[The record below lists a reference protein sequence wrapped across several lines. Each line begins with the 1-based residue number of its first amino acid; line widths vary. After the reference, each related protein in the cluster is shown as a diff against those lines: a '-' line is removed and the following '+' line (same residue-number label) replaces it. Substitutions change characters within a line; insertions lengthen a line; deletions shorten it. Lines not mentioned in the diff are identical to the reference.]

1 MYRHPA
7 GLRGFLTAIALLGG
21 ALVSS
26 FLLGAAAFVALE
38 RVAVAVGRSGGLP
51 GWWILITTTLFLLPL
66 LFFLAR
72 TFPFLSDW
80 YYLLPAIVFL
90 LVFTVYPIILT
101 VYLAFTDYSGA
112 RNGLPD
118 RATETAV
125 TAISG
130 RRITL
135 AADPRQSLGCNKTCL
150 GEKVELVAD
159 GKRARFTVTAQQ
171 GRTLEL
177 DRAPGFEPRYA
188 YRVNVFHYIGL
199 RNFAY
204 IFKNA
209 ARALWPVFV
218 WNVVFASFTVAATAL
233 LGLFLGVLLN
243 NKDLKLRNLYRTLLI
258 ISWALPGV
266 ITIQMWVALLN
277 KQFGAI
283 NRLLGLL
290 GVYPIPWLLDPLWA
304 KVSVLLVNLWL
315 GFPYMM
321 TATLGALS
329 TIPDELYE
337 AAKVDGATSL
347 DAFQF
352 ITLPLLRAAFV
363 PILLAS
369 FAFNFNN
376 FNVIYLLTGGGPATE
391 GRLSTAQAT
400 DILISWAYKTAFRA
414 EGQSAYGLGAA
425 ISLVIFV
432 LTVGISLVNFRVSGA
447 LREEGRR

>member
-1 MYRHPA
+1 MYRHPP
-7 GLRGFLTAIALLGG
+7 GLRGFLIAIALLGG
-21 ALVSS
+21 ALLVA
-26 FLLGAAAFVALE
+26 FVLGAAAFFALE
-38 RVAVAVGRSGGLP
+38 SAAISAGHPDGVP
-51 GWWILITTTLFLLPL
+51 NWIILITSTAFLLPI

-72 TFPFLSDW
+72 TFPFLTDW

-90 LVFTVYPIILT
+90 LVFTVYPIVLT
-101 VYLAFTDYSGA
+101 VYLAFTDYSGM
-112 RNGLPD
+112 RNGFPD
-118 RATETAV
+118 RSTETAV
-125 TAISG
+125 VAVSG

-135 AADPRQSLGCNKTCL
+135 AADPLRSLACGKSCL
-150 GEKVELVAD
+150 GQELELVGD
-159 GKRARFTVTAQQ
+159 GHRARFKVKGLQA
-171 GRTLEL
+171 RTLVL
-177 DRAPGFEPRYA
+177 DKEPAFRPRYA
-188 YRVNVFHYIGL
+188 YRVNAYHFIGFKNFVF
-199 RNFAY
+199 

-209 ARALWPVFV
+209 SRALWPVFV
-218 WNVVFASFTVAATAL
+218 WNVVFAAFTVLSTAL
-233 LGLFLGVLLN
+233 LGLILGVLLH
-243 NKDLKLRNLYRTLLI
+243 NKELKLRNLYRTLLI

-290 GVYPIPWLLDPLWA
+290 GIYPIPWLLDPLWA
-304 KVSVLLVNLWL
+304 KVAVLLVNLWL

-337 AAKVDGATSL
+337 AARVDGASPL

-352 ITLPLLRAAFV
+352 ITLPLLKTAFV

-369 FAFNFNN
+369 FAYNFNN
-376 FNVIYLLTGGGPATE
+376 FNIIYLLTGGGPAVE

-432 LTVGISLVNFRVSGA
+432 LTVAISLVNFRVSGA
-447 LREEGRR
+447 LREEGRT

>member
-1 MYRHPA
+1 MVIAFAA
-7 GLRGFLTAIALLGG
+7 GAATFFALES
-21 ALVSS
+21 ALVAAGHPEGVPNWWILVTSAAFFLPVL
-26 FLLGAAAFVALE
+26 FLLG
-38 RVAVAVGRSGGLP
+38 
-51 GWWILITTTLFLLPL
+51 
-66 LFFLAR
+66 R
-72 TFPFLSDW
+72 TFPFLTDW

-90 LVFTVYPIILT
+90 LVFTVYPIVLT

-112 RNGLPD
+112 RNGFPD
-118 RATETAV
+118 RATETAIAQV
-125 TAISG
+125 EGA
-130 RRITL
+130 RIAL
-135 AADPRQSLGCNKTCL
+135 AADPLRALGC
-150 GEKVELVAD
+150 GESCVGERLELVA
-159 GKRARFTVTAQQ
+159 GGRRARFRVTAEE
-171 GRTLEL
+171 GATLTL
-177 DRAPGFEPRYA
+177 DRAPAFAPRYA
-188 YRVNVFHYIGL
+188 YRVNAYRFIGFK
-199 RNFAY
+199 NFVY

-209 ARALWPVFV
+209 SQALWPVFV
-218 WNVVFASFTVAATAL
+218 WNVVFAAFTVLSTAL
-233 LGLFLGVLLN
+233 VGLLLGVLLN
-243 NKDLKLRNLYRTLLI
+243 NKDLKLRNFYRTLLI

-337 AAKVDGATSL
+337 AAKVDGANAAG
-347 DAFQF
+347 AFQH
-352 ITLPLLRAAFV
+352 ITLPLLRVAFV